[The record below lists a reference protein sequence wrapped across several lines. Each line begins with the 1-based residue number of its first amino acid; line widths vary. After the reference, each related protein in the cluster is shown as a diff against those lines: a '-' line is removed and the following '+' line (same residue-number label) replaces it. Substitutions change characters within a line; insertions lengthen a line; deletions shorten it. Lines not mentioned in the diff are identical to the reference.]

1 MHRRH
6 AREHLLAL
14 AGLITFAPIVPA
26 QQVPSGQ
33 RVGVRARTVHV
44 YSAVGRVT
52 LRRGAGELGITAT
65 ARGEDGRELRFF
77 LDRDGD
83 SAVFR
88 VQYPDV
94 EEIASPD
101 FLGANRQQTNL
112 RLREDGTFGGD
123 GGDDLRFWRRRRGRG
138 TEVEIGG
145 RRGFRGWADVELT
158 VPDGAVLK
166 VHLAVGEAG
175 ADSVSGDVMIDTW
188 SAHATA
194 RGVAGDWLFDTGS
207 GNVEVRGAR
216 GRLRL
221 DTGSGNC
228 SVTGVR
234 GDLLDVD
241 TGSGDVDAT
250 DVDVARFR
258 FDTGSGNVRARN
270 LRAARGVADTG
281 SGDVVLDY
289 SGGPVEDLLIDTGSG
304 SVDLRL
310 PQAADARVTV
320 DTGSGGIMVDRSGG
334 VYERRSDEGVVLR
347 FGEGRGRIR
356 IDTGSGDITI
366 R

>member
-1 MHRRH
+1 MHRRPV
-6 AREHLLAL
+6 RTHLLAIAAL
-14 AGLITFAPIVPA
+14 TTIVSVGSA
-26 QQVPSGQ
+26 QQVESGQ
-33 RVGVRARTVHV
+33 RVGVRAQRVHV
-44 YSAVGRVT
+44 YAAVGRVS
-52 LRRGAGELGITAT
+52 LRRGTGELGITAT
-65 ARGEDGRELRFF
+65 ARGTDGGELRFF
-77 LDRDGD
+77 LDRAGD

-88 VQYPDV
+88 VQFPDV

-101 FLGANRQQTNL
+101 FLGGSRQTTNL

-123 GGDDLRFWRRRRGRG
+123 SGGDFPFRRRRGRG
-138 TEVEIGG
+138 ADVDIGG
-145 RRGFRGWADVELT
+145 RGGFRGWAEIELT
-158 VPDGAVLK
+158 VPAGADLK
-166 VHLAVGEAG
+166 VHLALGEAS

-194 RGVAGDWLFDTGS
+194 TGIAGSWLFDTGS
-207 GNVEVRGAR
+207 GDVEVRGAQ
-216 GRLRL
+216 GRLRI

-228 SVTGVR
+228 SVTGMR

-270 LRAARGVADTG
+270 LRARQGVADTG
-281 SGDVVLDY
+281 SGDVLLDY
-289 SGGPVEDLLIDTGSG
+289 TGGAVDDLLIDTGSG
-304 SVDLRL
+304 RVDLRL
-310 PQAADARVTV
+310 PQTADARVTV

-334 VYERRSDEGVVLR
+334 IYERRSDEGIVLR

-356 IDTGSGDITI
+356 IDTGSGDVTI

>member
-1 MHRRH
+1 MHRRP
-6 AREHLLAL
+6 ARSHLLAAAALGVL
-14 AGLITFAPIVPA
+14 ASPTVA

-33 RVGVRARTVHV
+33 RVGVRAQRVHV
-44 YSAVGRVT
+44 YAAVGRVS
-52 LRRGAGELGITAT
+52 LRRGTGELGITAT
-65 ARGEDGRELRFF
+65 ARGPDGGELRFF
-77 LDRDGD
+77 LDRAGD
-83 SAVFR
+83 TAMFR
-88 VQYPDV
+88 VQFPDV
-94 EEIASPD
+94 EEIAGPD
-101 FLGANRQQTNL
+101 FLGGSRQNTNL

-123 GGDDLRFWRRRRGRG
+123 TGGGDFPFRRRRGRG
-138 TEVEIGG
+138 SEVEIGG
-145 RRGFRGWADVELT
+145 RRGFRGWAEIELT
-158 VPDGAVLK
+158 VPEGADLK
-166 VHLAVGEAG
+166 VHLALGEAS

-194 RGVAGDWLFDTGS
+194 SGIAGTWLFDTGS
-207 GNVEVRGAR
+207 GDVEVRGAQ
-216 GRLRL
+216 GRLRI
-221 DTGSGNC
+221 DTGSGNG
-228 SVTGVR
+228 SVTGMR

-270 LRAARGVADTG
+270 LRARQGVADTG
-281 SGDVVLDY
+281 SGNVLLDY
-289 SGGPVEDLLIDTGSG
+289 TGGSVDDLLIDTGSG
-304 SVDLRL
+304 RVDVRL
-310 PQAADARVTV
+310 PQNADARVTV